1 MSLSII
7 GWLLMAKQRFIALF
21 VFIFANSTWL
31 IWSTNSK
38 IYSLAILQVFFI
50 FLNIRTIIS
59 WINTEKE
66 KNVSEQEKSYR
77 LIKHFFRKKTTTE

>member
-1 MSLSII
+1 MGFSII

-21 VFIFANSTWL
+21 VFIIANSVWL

-38 IYSLAILQVFFI
+38 IYSLAILQLFFI

-59 WINTEKE
+59 WTKSEKE
-66 KNVSEQEKSYR
+66 KDISNQEKSYR
-77 LIKHFFRKKTTTE
+77 ILNQFFRKKTTSE